1 MVAEARTIPTI
12 DLMKIR
18 TDMGLSREKMAR
30 IVDVSSKTIE
40 RWEKGETFPTSRR
53 VNQLYREMREMVE
66 LGLMVFTVEGFKWL
80 ITQPVPALDDRTP
93 YEMLE
98 LGDVESVTGFL
109 AAGYEG
115 LGF

>member
-1 MVAEARTIPTI
+1 MVAESRTIPTI

-40 RWEKGETFPTSRR
+40 RWEKGETQPTSRR
-53 VNQLYREMREMVE
+53 IQRLYAQLEEMTQ
-66 LGLMVFTVEGFKWL
+66 LGLIVYTAEGFKWL
-80 ITQPVPALDDRTP
+80 MTQRVPVFDDRSP
-93 YEMLE
+93 LQMLE
-98 LGDVESVTGFL
+98 LGDVESVTSLL
-109 AAGYEG
+109 AAEYEG

>member
-1 MVAEARTIPTI
+1 MVAVARTIPTI

-40 RWEKGETFPTSRR
+40 RWEKGETQPTSRR
-53 VNQLYREMREMVE
+53 VQRLYAGMQEICEV
-66 LGLMVFTVEGFKWL
+66 GLMVYKPEGLKLFLRSKL
-80 ITQPVPALDDRTP
+80 PDFDGQTAFD
-93 YEMLE
+93 MLE
-98 LGDVESVTGFL
+98 LGDTESVIGAL
-109 AAGYEG
+109 AMDYEG